1 MVKVMQK
8 NNKFTFENIEAI
20 LESIN
25 ISYEKINLPD
35 NDINYLIQYKT
46 HGKLKPLNSIS
57 ALLYFSLE
65 NHTSN
70 LIVMNIY
77 KIENPEVL
85 SVCYKIINSVNLTI
99 AGGAFSITEGE
110 KQQIIYRSTSN
121 FTFELGSQLISQQL
135 DESITAIEKLIE
147 LLIVQKGS
155 K

>member
-8 NNKFTFENIEAI
+8 NDKFTSENIEAI
-20 LESIN
+20 LKSLN
-25 ISYEKINLPD
+25 ISYEKINLSD

-57 ALLYFSLE
+57 ALLYFSSQ

-99 AGGAFSITEGE
+99 AGGSFSIIEGE

-121 FTFELGSQLISQQL
+121 FTFDMGSQLVAKQL
-135 DESITAIEKLIE
+135 DESITAIEKLFE
-147 LLIVQKGS
+147 LLIGQKGS